1 MGAIAILTI
10 GIWTHEVEYGSKQL
24 AGLIGV
30 PLYQVD
36 SVIMII
42 AGSSILLFTIIGL
55 GGILMPQKCLLG
67 LVSKF
72 KVNGYTFRG
81 SNSTFIIFASLL
93 TGDQFL
99 KERICSSRNKFFP
112 VRIDPL
118 LGRLSPLAKQTGSH

>member
-1 MGAIAILTI
+1 M
-10 GIWTHEVEYGSKQL
+10 EYGSKQL

-72 KVNGYTFRG
+72 KVNGCTFRG
-81 SNSTFIIFASLL
+81 GNSTIFSFASLFN
-93 TGDQFL
+93 GVY
-99 KERICSSRNKFFP
+99 S
-112 VRIDPL
+112 
-118 LGRLSPLAKQTGSH
+118 